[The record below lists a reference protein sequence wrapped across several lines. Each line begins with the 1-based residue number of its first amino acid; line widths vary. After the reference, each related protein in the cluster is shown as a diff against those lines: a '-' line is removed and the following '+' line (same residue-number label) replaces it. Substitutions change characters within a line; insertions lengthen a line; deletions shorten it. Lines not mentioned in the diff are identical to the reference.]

1 MRSDTLIKI
10 ESLIA
15 HSLSLTRGPKLQIMY
30 ISVICPQKVNF
41 SSDLGELL
49 MDHNRFYYGA

>member
-15 HSLSLTRGPKLQIMY
+15 HSLPLTRGPKLQIMY

-41 SSDLGELL
+41 SSDFGGLL
-49 MDHNRFYYGA
+49 MDYKRFCYGA

>member
-41 SSDLGELL
+41 SPDLGELL
-49 MDHNRFYYGA
+49 MDHNRF